1 MPASADT
8 ILRRLRRMPLPPR
21 AALQVLAVDDWAIRN
36 GQTKDTILVDLHAR
50 RVVDLLPDRSGM
62 PPARWLGRRPAVA
75 LVTRDRSTE
84 DARAMTAALP
94 TATQVADRRRLL
106 RNAL

>member
-1 MPASADT
+1 
-8 ILRRLRRMPLPPR
+8 
-21 AALQVLAVDDWAIRN
+21 
-36 GQTKDTILVDLHAR
+36 
-50 RVVDLLPDRSGM
+50 M